1 MNADFQLLSGRTFHP
16 DEANQAFTAGRLLET
31 GRYEYRPDDHHGPTL
46 YYAAAALQKAAGR
59 NDLATMDGTLLRCT
73 PLLFAALALVF
84 AFISIRKLAR
94 GSLRAPYDWLV
105 PAMGAL
111 LLGTSPIFV
120 FFATDFIQEM
130 LLACFTMMML
140 WAGVGYF
147 KVPGASCF
155 VPGAKLKHKDG
166 RESNAPSAKIKP
178 GTWAL
183 FFGIAAGLAF
193 ATKETS
199 IISFIAAAIAGWCA
213 WPRCVRPEGPHTQD
227 DCQVVPENGSFVSVA
242 PQAQA
247 PAAPSHAAN
256 GKPLAHV
263 PAAPS
268 HAANGKQLARNRP
281 ESTALQAVLPQAV
294 LLAGLAFLLTSILL
308 FSSFASNWQGV
319 YNAFIAA
326 PLSYLGR
333 AAGSAASAGAAD
345 HVHPWWQYLKWL
357 FFPGWQFS
365 ALPLAA
371 LFLATFRRRSFIH
384 WYALIV
390 FALYSII
397 PYKTPWCALQLL
409 APLAV
414 APFAVPWTR
423 IRAFIAFP
431 LVALSLAANAIGCA
445 SIARDPDSKAI
456 PYNYAS
462 ASPEVK
468 QLAAI
473 VAAAMDAAMNHEPQA
488 TNHAPPFI
496 AVALPP
502 VDTWPFPWYN
512 REFEP
517 KTGYWTSFD
526 DLKRLADG
534 GIKPTVVIVPMAEG
548 HLVQPLF
555 PHLKNTKRFYMRPGV
570 RVRVFW

>member
-59 NDLATMDGTLLRCT
+59 NDLATMDGALLRCT

-84 AFISIRKLAR
+84 AFISIRKLVR
-94 GSLRAPYDWLV
+94 GALRAPYGWLV

-111 LLGTSPIFV
+111 LLGTSPIFM

-147 KVPGASCF
+147 G

-213 WPRCVRPEGPHTQD
+213 W
-227 DCQVVPENGSFVSVA
+227 
-242 PQAQA
+242 
-247 PAAPSHAAN
+247 AN
-256 GKPLAHV
+256 GKP
-263 PAAPS
+263 
-268 HAANGKQLARNRP
+268 LARNRP
-281 ESTALQAVLPQAV
+281 ESTALQSV

-365 ALPLAA
+365 ALPIAA

-384 WYALIV
+384 WYTLIV
-390 FALYSII
+390 FALYSLI

-468 QLAAI
+468 QLAAV
-473 VAAAMDAAMNHEPQA
+473 VAAAMDAATNHEPSTEHQA
-488 TNHAPPFI
+488 PFI

-502 VDTWPFPWYN
+502 ADTWPFPWYN

-517 KTGYWTSFD
+517 QTGYWTSFD